1 MKSLLTKIG
10 TYLTT
15 MKNFK
20 INKQLLMIVLL
31 PLTIGVANAQAGGL
45 SGLDDATKLL
55 DDIFDWGRIF
65 VLSVASLYFL
75 YLVIMAFLE
84 RKTWTD
90 VMIGGVWCIIAGAAA
105 MLAKWAV
112 GIYAGAM

>member
-1 MKSLLTKIG
+1 MKLITKIG
-10 TYLTT
+10 TYLKT
-15 MKNFK
+15 MKNIK
-20 INKQLLMIVLL
+20 INRQLL
-31 PLTIGVANAQAGGL
+31 LTILIPLSLGIANAAGGL
-45 SGLDDATKLL
+45 SGLDEATKLL

-75 YLVIMAFLE
+75 YLVVMAFLE

-90 VMIGGVWCIIAGAAA
+90 VLIGGVWCIVAGAAA

-112 GIYAGAM
+112 GIYAGAV